1 MGYRYFGVV
10 EKVSRCPRSEL
21 VLRELL
27 WSVRQVPGLAMRPK
41 NRKRVRAAEPS
52 SGDDEAINII
62 LAQCAARRKKEQARE
77 QEEESG
83 EDIDDSMDVCSSSPF
98 FSILTWLAA

>member
-1 MGYRYFGVV
+1 V
-10 EKVSRCPRSEL
+10 
-21 VLRELL
+21 
-27 WSVRQVPGLAMRPK
+27 RPK

-62 LAQCAARRKKEQARE
+62 LSQRAARRKKEQARE

-83 EDIDDSMDVCSSSPF
+83 EHIDDSMDVRSSFPF
-98 FSILTWLAA
+98 FLILTWLAAR